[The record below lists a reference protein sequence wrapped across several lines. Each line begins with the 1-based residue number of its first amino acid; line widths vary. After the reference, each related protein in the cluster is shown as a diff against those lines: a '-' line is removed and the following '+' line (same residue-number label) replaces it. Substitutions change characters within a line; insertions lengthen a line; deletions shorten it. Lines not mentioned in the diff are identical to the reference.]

1 MLPGTA
7 RILFVAK
14 LMALALAGPA
24 TAADVVGIVLLH
36 GKQGM
41 PSSPNLSA
49 LTDSLTKAGFLVE
62 RPEMCWSRQ
71 RIYDRTYSDCLKDI
85 DAAVERLKGRG
96 ASVIVVAGQSL
107 GANAAIAYG
116 GSRKNVA
123 AIIGMAPAHD
133 PQRFGR
139 RKAIVASLAQARA
152 LVAAGKGNTPAT
164 FADINTGRD
173 FSVKA
178 TPAIYLSFFAP
189 DGPAALRV
197 NTARLQLPLLWIA
210 GTADF
215 TQDNARQI
223 FGTAKNPKNRYQTV
237 ASDHVRTPDTSA
249 AVILPWLKQI
259 AQPAKN

>member
-1 MLPGTA
+1 MLPHTA
-7 RILFVAK
+7 RILVVAK
-14 LMALALAGPA
+14 LVALALAGPA
-24 TAADVVGIVLLH
+24 TAADGIGIVLLH

-49 LTDSLTKAGFLVE
+49 LTDSLTKAGLLVE

-71 RIYDRTYSDCLKDI
+71 RIYDRTYPDCLKDI

-107 GANAAIAYG
+107 GANAAIGYG
-116 GSRKNVA
+116 ASRKNVA
-123 AIIGMAPAHD
+123 AIIGMAPAQD
-133 PQRFGR
+133 PQRLGR
-139 RKAIVASLAQARA
+139 RKSIVAGLAQARA
-152 LVAAGKGNTPAT
+152 LVAAGKGNAAVT
-164 FADINTGRD
+164 FSDVNTGRD
-173 FSVKA
+173 FSVKT

-210 GTADF
+210 GTSDA

-223 FGTAKNPKNRYQTV
+223 FGTAKNAKNRYQTV
-237 ASDHVRTPDTSA
+237 ATDHFRTPDASA

-259 AQPAKN
+259 AQPPKN